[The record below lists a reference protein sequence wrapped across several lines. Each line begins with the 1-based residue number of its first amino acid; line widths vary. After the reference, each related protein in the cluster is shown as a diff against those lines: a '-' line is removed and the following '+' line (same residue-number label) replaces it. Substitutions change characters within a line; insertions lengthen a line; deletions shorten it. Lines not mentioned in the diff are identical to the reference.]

1 MNIKFFQILICVGL
15 LFFIISCQSQDKFPE
30 LKGEYLG
37 QTPPGEEAELF
48 APNIISNGMSNR
60 DIAIT
65 LDGNEIYT
73 VVLVA
78 GYTYTKIIYYKQVND
93 RWTGPEVASVC
104 TGIDY
109 KDGEPFISPDG
120 KKFYFVSNRPDSIN
134 GKTDEN
140 YDVWAADRIENGWSE
155 PYNLGAPVC
164 SETNEFFPSVTNDGT
179 IYFTRG
185 EKNSNEENI
194 YRSRFV
200 DGKFQEAEKLSGN
213 VNCGQA
219 RFNAFISPDE
229 DYIIVPVYGMPDGYG
244 STDYYIVYRNQKDE
258 WSDPINLGDRI
269 SSVSDQEWSPYV
281 TRDGK
286 YFFFMSSK
294 LGDTKRY
301 DPLDYNKILELNNSP
316 ENGNADIYW
325 IRTSFIEKLR
335 PEGF

>member
-1 MNIKFFQILICVGL
+1 M
-15 LFFIISCQSQDKFPE
+15 
-30 LKGEYLG
+30 
-37 QTPPGEEAELF
+37 
-48 APNIISNGMSNR
+48 
-60 DIAIT
+60 
-65 LDGNEIYT
+65 
-73 VVLVA
+73 
-78 GYTYTKIIYYKQVND
+78 
-93 RWTGPEVASVC
+93 
-104 TGIDY
+104 
-109 KDGEPFISPDG
+109 
-120 KKFYFVSNRPDSIN
+120 
-134 GKTDEN
+134 
-140 YDVWAADRIENGWSE
+140 
-155 PYNLGAPVC
+155 
-164 SETNEFFPSVTNDGT
+164 
-179 IYFTRG
+179 
-185 EKNSNEENI
+185 
-194 YRSRFV
+194 
-200 DGKFQEAEKLSGN
+200 
-213 VNCGQA
+213 NCGQA